1 MQDLKD
7 VTRDVHYENYR
18 ARHIQQQLVH
28 SQKERKSV
36 ITASIASSS
45 LIAIIIIIIIIII
58 VVVISERELTFMF
71 AICYRLSVCV
81 SSVCRL

>member
-36 ITASIASSS
+36 ITASIEPSS
-45 LIAIIIIIIIIII
+45 LIAIIIIIIIV

-71 AICYRLSVCV
+71 AICYRLSVCL

>member
-36 ITASIASSS
+36 KTEMS
-45 LIAIIIIIIIIII
+45 
-58 VVVISERELTFMF
+58 
-71 AICYRLSVCV
+71 
-81 SSVCRL
+81 

>member
-45 LIAIIIIIIIIII
+45 LIAIIIIIIIIV
-58 VVVISERELTFMF
+58 VVVISERELAFMF